1 MNSPTCWFQGIAF
14 FLLLGAFWPAGTFAQ
29 APAPAPAAQQQ
40 DAQPAPVPPAAAPAQ
55 QAPQAKPAVAKRD
68 KPQTPREK
76 AWGILREGLAD
87 ESVEKRA
94 KAVSALGILTKNADA
109 EKAALEALKSDKPPV
124 RLAAAA
130 ALGNM
135 HAVGARD
142 ALVDALDDS
151 EPTVVLA
158 AANSLLLLK
167 DDAGYDA
174 YYAILTGEK
183 RANKGLIREQLATLK
198 DKKKM
203 AEMGIEEGIGFIPF
217 AGIGYTVVKTVVKDD
232 AALVRAAAAKK
243 LAHDPHTT
251 AGDALV
257 AATRDKNWGVR
268 AAALESLAQRE
279 DRSLLPRIKSA
290 MDDDK
295 DVVRNTAAACV
306 IRLTDLPAKRRS
318 QSQLTALNKGS

>member
-1 MNSPTCWFQGIAF
+1 MP
-14 FLLLGAFWPAGTFAQ
+14 Q
-29 APAPAPAAQQQ
+29 APAPAPAPQQQ
-40 DAQPAPVPPAAAPAQ
+40 DAQPAPTAPRQVPE
-55 QAPQAKPAVAKRD
+55 AKTAVAKMD
-68 KPQTPREK
+68 NPETPKEK

-94 KAVSALGILTKNADA
+94 KAVSALGILTKNGEA
-109 EKAALEALKSDKPPV
+109 EKAALEALKSDKSPL

-135 HAVGARD
+135 HAVGAKN
-142 ALVDALDDS
+142 ALVDALEDS

-183 RANKGLIREQLATLK
+183 RANKGLLREQLATLK

-232 AALVRAAAAKK
+232 GALVRAAAAKK

-257 AATRDKNWGVR
+257 AATQDKNWGVR
-268 AAALESLAQRE
+268 AAALESIAQRE
-279 DRSLLPRIKSA
+279 DKSLLPRIKSA

-318 QSQLTALNKGS
+318 QSQPVAFKKSS